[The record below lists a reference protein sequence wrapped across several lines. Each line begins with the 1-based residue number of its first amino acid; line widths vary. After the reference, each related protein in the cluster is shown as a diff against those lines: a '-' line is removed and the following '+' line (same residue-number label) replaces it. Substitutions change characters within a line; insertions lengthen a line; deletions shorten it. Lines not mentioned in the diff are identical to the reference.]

1 MFIINNIHI
10 IFKIVLKKLKMSTRW
25 VGKLTIII
33 PDDKI
38 DAEELA
44 KSAYDSKKP
53 YHEARYDK
61 LVDMNGK
68 I

>member
-1 MFIINNIHI
+1 
-10 IFKIVLKKLKMSTRW
+10 MSTRW

-44 KSAYDSKKP
+44 RNTFDAKKP

-61 LVDMNGK
+61 VIEMNGK

>member
-1 MFIINNIHI
+1 
-10 IFKIVLKKLKMSTRW
+10 MSTRW

-44 KSAYDSKKP
+44 KSTFDSKKP
-53 YHEARYDK
+53 YHETRYDK
-61 LVDMNGK
+61 LVEMNGK